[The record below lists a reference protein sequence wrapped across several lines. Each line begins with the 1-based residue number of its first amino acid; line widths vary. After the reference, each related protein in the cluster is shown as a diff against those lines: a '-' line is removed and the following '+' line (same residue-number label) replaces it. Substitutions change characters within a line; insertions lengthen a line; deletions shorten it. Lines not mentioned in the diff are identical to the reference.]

1 MPIFIGLNA
10 SDAGR
15 VRRVRAADAAA
26 NLYAAAM
33 SRALSALARGRARAQ
48 LARRVKNLGARPNF
62 FLHRSQLRLFIVFA
76 THSHVPMAHRGYA
89 TT

>member
-10 SDAGR
+10 SDATPLRCAGAAPRGR
-15 VRRVRAADAAA
+15 KSICSDNVASVVV
-26 NLYAAAM
+26 
-33 SRALSALARGRARAQ
+33 SRARVE
-48 LARRVKNLGARPNF
+48 LARRAKNLGAWPNF